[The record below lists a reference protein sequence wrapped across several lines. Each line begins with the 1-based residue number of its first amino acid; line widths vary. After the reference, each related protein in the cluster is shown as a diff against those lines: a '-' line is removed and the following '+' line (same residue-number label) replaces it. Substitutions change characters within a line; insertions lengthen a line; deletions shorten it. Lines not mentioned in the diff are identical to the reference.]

1 MPAIDPH
8 DLIAT
13 LLAWAHITLWTG
25 SKSMGR
31 KGPYLDSYIR
41 RASVPSVT
49 VAAELADVCGCDI
62 IIRDRATG
70 ETVATIEPPAHPG
83 SGGSGSAHGPG
94 GQASGRP
101 GATRH

>member
-13 LLAWAHITLWTG
+13 LLAWAHLSLWGG
-25 SKSMGR
+25 SKLMGR
-31 KGPYLDSYIR
+31 SGPYLDSAVR
-41 RASVPSVT
+41 RGVIPSVAI
-49 VAAELADVCGCDI
+49 AAELADVCGCDL

-83 SGGSGSAHGPG
+83 SGDLGSAHGPG